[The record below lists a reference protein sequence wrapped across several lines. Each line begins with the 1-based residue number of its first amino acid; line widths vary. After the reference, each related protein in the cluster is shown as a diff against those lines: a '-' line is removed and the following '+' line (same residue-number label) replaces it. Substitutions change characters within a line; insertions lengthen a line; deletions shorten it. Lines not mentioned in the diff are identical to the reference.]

1 MMVFKDTEIVFNS
14 PKVMGILNVTPDSF
28 SDGGKFNSVDAAFKQ
43 ADLMVNKGA
52 CFIDVGGES
61 TRPGASEVSLQE
73 ELDRVVPVIEKIA
86 NSLDVIVSVD
96 TSKPEVMT
104 AAVNAGAKLINDVR
118 ALSLPN
124 ALETAVGFAKTHN
137 IPTCVMHM
145 QGSPLV
151 MQDNPEYDN
160 VVEDVV
166 EFFRQQIQRLTHAG
180 FKYQQI
186 MLDPGFGFGK
196 TLDHNYQML
205 KYFVNFTQFD
215 LPVLAGMSRKS
226 MIGNLLNK
234 QITER
239 LAGDIAS
246 HTIAAMAGA
255 SIVRVHDVEEAVD
268 AMKIVDKV
276 NSLSEL
282 SNN

>member
-1 MMVFKDTEIVFNS
+1 MMVFKDIEVIFNG

-28 SDGGKFNSVDAAFKQ
+28 SDGGKFTSVNAAFEQ
-43 ADLMVNKGA
+43 ARHMVDKGA

-73 ELDRVVPVIEKIA
+73 ELDRVVPVIEKVTQ
-86 NSLDVIVSVD
+86 SLDVIVSID

-104 AAVNAGAKLINDVR
+104 AAVDAGAKLINDVR

-124 ALETAVGFAKTHN
+124 ALETAAGFAKSHN

-145 QGSPLV
+145 QGSPQT
-151 MQDNPEYDN
+151 MQDTPEYSS

-196 TLDHNYQML
+196 TLDHNYEML
-205 KYFVNFTQFD
+205 KFFTQFTQFD

-234 QITER
+234 EVTDR
-239 LAGDIAS
+239 LAGDIATN
-246 HTIAAMAGA
+246 TIAAMAGA

-276 NSLSEL
+276 NRLS
-282 SNN
+282 

>member
-1 MMVFKDTEIVFNS
+1 MMVFKDIEVIFNG

-28 SDGGKFNSVDAAFKQ
+28 SDGGKFTSVNAAFEQ
-43 ADLMVNKGA
+43 ARHMVNKGA

-73 ELDRVVPVIEKIA
+73 ELDRVVPVIEKVTQ
-86 NSLDVIVSVD
+86 SLDVIVSID

-104 AAVNAGAKLINDVR
+104 AAVDAGAKLINDVR

-124 ALETAVGFAKTHN
+124 ALETAAGFAKSHN

-145 QGSPLV
+145 QGSPQT
-151 MQDNPEYDN
+151 MQDTPEYSS

-196 TLDHNYQML
+196 TLDHNYEML
-205 KYFVNFTQFD
+205 KCFTQFTQFD

-234 QITER
+234 EVTDR
-239 LAGDIAS
+239 LAGDIATN
-246 HTIAAMAGA
+246 TIAAMAGA
-255 SIVRVHDVEEAVD
+255 SLVRVHDVEEAVD

-276 NSLSEL
+276 NRLS
-282 SNN
+282 

>member
-1 MMVFKDTEIVFNS
+1 MVFKDKEVIFNS

-28 SDGGKFNSVDAAFKQ
+28 SDGGKFTSVNAAFEQ
-43 ADLMVNKGA
+43 AQLMVEKGA

-61 TRPGASEVSLQE
+61 TRPGASEVCLQE

-86 NSLDVIVSVD
+86 KSLDVIVSVD

-124 ALETAVGFAKTHN
+124 ALETAAGFAKTHN

-145 QGSPLV
+145 QGSPLI
-151 MQDNPEYDN
+151 MQDNPKYEN

-166 EFFRQQIQRLTHAG
+166 EFFRQQIQRLTQAG

-239 LAGDIAS
+239 LAGDIATN
-246 HTIAAMAGA
+246 TIAAMAGA

-276 NSLSEL
+276 NRLSDL